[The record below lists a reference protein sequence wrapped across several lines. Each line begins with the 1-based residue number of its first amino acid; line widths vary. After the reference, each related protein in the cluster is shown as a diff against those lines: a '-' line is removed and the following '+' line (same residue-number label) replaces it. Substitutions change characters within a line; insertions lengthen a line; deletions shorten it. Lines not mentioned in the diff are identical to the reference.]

1 MTVSFPQV
9 GGATNF
15 PNDHGGLMSEFSSYG
30 PSFDFGFKPA
40 FATPGGS
47 IISTYPVSMGSYAV
61 LSGTS
66 MATPF
71 AAGAAALLLAAKPKS
86 LSTTKAARDLFQ
98 TTSIKILAS
107 KNDTGFDTLSKAG
120 AGLINVYNAIH
131 STTVVSP
138 GELILNDTSHFQG
151 K

>member
-1 MTVSFPQV
+1 MKFPD
-9 GGATNF
+9 
-15 PNDHGGLMSEFSSYG
+15 DHGGLMSDFSAYG

-40 FATPGGS
+40 FSAPGGN
-47 IISTYPVSMGSYAV
+47 IISTYPVSMGSYAI

-86 LSTTKAARDLFQ
+86 LSTLKEVRNLFQ
-98 TTSIKILAS
+98 TTSTKVLAS

-120 AGLINVYNAIH
+120 AGLINVYNSIH

-138 GELILNDTSHFQG
+138 GELILNDTAHFQG

>member
-1 MTVSFPQV
+1 M
-9 GGATNF
+9 
-15 PNDHGGLMSEFSSYG
+15 
-30 PSFDFGFKPA
+30 
-40 FATPGGS
+40 
-47 IISTYPVSMGSYAV
+47 STYPVALGSFAV

-71 AAGAAALLLAAKPKS
+71 APVVPPYFLLRR
-86 LSTTKAARDLFQ
+86 ARDPRLSQ
-98 TTSIKILAS
+98 KVLEPCLKPHPAMIPAS

-120 AGLINVYNAIH
+120 AGLINVYKAIH

-138 GELILNDTSHFQG
+138 GELILNDTAHFQG